1 MNRIICLLSFGVIGL
16 TGTASYGNSTRTYLS
31 ERYVMEVQ
39 DTIDKQILYNGRI
52 WRNNY
57 LNIGG
62 TQFLFSNEFLPGSVT
77 IDDKVFNGKNL
88 GLKFNIF
95 DDELLTVTGTGTV
108 LQLNKEMVEN
118 FTLDFEGKTYSFR
131 NLPVDSLN
139 SLSGFVQVLYDGATP
154 LYVRYKKEIRLRS
167 SVEESDL
174 FLQSYRVF
182 VMKDGILHKVNN
194 KKSLTRV
201 LADRKDEVKN
211 YIRSNHVRISKNLPE
226 SFAPVLKFYDSL
238 R

>member
-1 MNRIICLLSFGVIGL
+1 MNRIICLLSFVLIVS
-16 TGTASYGNSTRTYLS
+16 TGTQLYGNTVRTCRS
-31 ERYVMEVQ
+31 EGSVMEAR

-62 TQFLFSNEFLPGSVT
+62 NQFLFSNEFLPGSVT

-108 LQLNKEMVEN
+108 LQLNKEMVGN
-118 FTLDFEGKTYSFR
+118 FTLDFEGKTYSFT

-139 SLSGFVQVLYDGATP
+139 SLNGFVQVLYDGATP

-167 SVEESDL
+167 SVEESDM

-194 KKSLTRV
+194 KKNLTRV
-201 LADRKDEVKN
+201 LADRKDQVKN

>member
-1 MNRIICLLSFGVIGL
+1 
-16 TGTASYGNSTRTYLS
+16 
-31 ERYVMEVQ
+31 MEVQ

-167 SVEESDL
+167 SVEESDM